1 MTARTWLVVATMLL
15 AAGCGDGASA
25 AAVQDGTYR
34 LFATSAQGGLTAA
47 GAPQM
52 TIADDTVTLTEG
64 ADTATATLGEPTGQL
79 VVCPPSG
86 QDSPVSLDRPLSVGA
101 VGFRRPAL
109 VGDCGQTTP
118 MRVTLVDLAAPDTS
132 LGFPFTRWAE
142 FCDLTDPD
150 C

>member
-1 MTARTWLVVATMLL
+1 MLL
-15 AAGCGDGASA
+15 AAGCGDSASP
-25 AAVQDGTYR
+25 AAVQDGAYR
-34 LFATSAQGGLTAA
+34 LFATSAQGGQVAA
-47 GAPQM
+47 GAPEL
-52 TIADDTVTLTEG
+52 TIAVDRVTFTEG
-64 ADTATATLGEPTGQL
+64 ADTTTAAFGEATEPL

-86 QDSPVSLDRPLSVGA
+86 QGSPVSLDAPLSVDG
-101 VGFRRPAL
+101 VVFTRPAL

-118 MRVTLVDLAAPDTS
+118 VRVILVDLDATDTD